1 MGGTVAQVSGELYRF
16 SEKSPAKQLRTPGK
30 GERRPLAETG
40 NIPGRE
46 EGQEQGR
53 GREQSRGRRARE
65 EMKKQLNLS
74 YFQVNLLYRQANKG
88 KLEIFGSEVF
98 TQIRPVWVG

>member
-1 MGGTVAQVSGELYRF
+1 VSGELYRF

-46 EGQEQGR
+46 EAQEQGR
-53 GREQSRGRRARE
+53 HREQSRGRRARE

-74 YFQVNLLYRQANKG
+74 YFQVNLLYKQANEG
-88 KLEIFGSEVF
+88 NSSVNIFTGPKLEIFCFRALHKWIG
-98 TQIRPVWVG
+98 

>member
-1 MGGTVAQVSGELYRF
+1 MGETVAQVSGELYRF

-53 GREQSRGRRARE
+53 HREQSRGRRARE

-74 YFQVNLLYRQANKG
+74 YFQVNLLYTVNTKQANEECKNH
-88 KLEIFGSEVF
+88 K
-98 TQIRPVWVG
+98 

>member
-1 MGGTVAQVSGELYRF
+1 VCETVAQVSGELYRF

-46 EGQEQGR
+46 EEQSR
-53 GREQSRGRRARE
+53 HREQSRGRRARE

-74 YFQVNLLYRQANKG
+74 YFQVNPLYKQGR
-88 KLEIFGSEVF
+88 LES
-98 TQIRPVWVG
+98 RPKNSKKVMG